1 MTGAILKWKDGE
13 KQTEA
18 GCKQVPLSQYLK
30 KKKNQKTNP
39 DFKLKQVRETI
50 NQEDIIIILNIY
62 APNSGA
68 PDFIGSILLEL

>member
-1 MTGAILKWKDGE
+1 ME
-13 KQTEA
+13 KS
-18 GCKQVPLSQYLK
+18 KQKQDASRCHYPNIWK
-30 KKKNQKTNP
+30 KKQKQKTNP

>member
-1 MTGAILKWKDGE
+1 MEKSKQKQDASRCHYPNIWKKT
-13 KQTEA
+13 KQT
-18 GCKQVPLSQYLK
+18 
-30 KKKNQKTNP
+30 

-50 NQEDIIIILNIY
+50 NQDDIIILNIY